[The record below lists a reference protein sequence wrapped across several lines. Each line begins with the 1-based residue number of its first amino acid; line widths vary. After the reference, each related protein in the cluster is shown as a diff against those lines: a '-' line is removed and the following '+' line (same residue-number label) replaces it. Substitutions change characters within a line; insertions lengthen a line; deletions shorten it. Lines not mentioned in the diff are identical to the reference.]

1 MVSFHLRNTEL
12 VWTCDEN
19 EGRYYNNLSIN
30 QERETTGEGLERG
43 GWTRAKESI
52 QKRRWEKVDDV
63 RNEGN
68 ETDRYSQDWKSVG
81 TRRRM

>member
-30 QERETTGEGLERG
+30 QERETTVEGLERG

-52 QKRRWEKVDDV
+52 QKRR
-63 RNEGN
+63 
-68 ETDRYSQDWKSVG
+68 
-81 TRRRM
+81 